1 MFFLPQAM
9 PAQPVEFQRTFSGPD
24 TRWWRLLL
32 MPAGFF
38 LLYLLAVIFLIIIP
52 TFMVMGLDAGSAFF
66 DKLGV
71 SQDLNDPATLLVI
84 GGMLALLM
92 PTVWVTGVLTFRS
105 KLGFLHSVAGKF
117 RWGWFFLTLPVT
129 FVAATV
135 FVFIGV
141 FLVEGAEA
149 KLSSSASLLPLLALA
164 IFLIPLQSAGEEYLF
179 RGLLPQWFGA
189 IFPWREAGII
199 SLVLTTVFFAL
210 AHGDFSPMRMLH
222 LLIFGAGTWIITY
235 RTGGLEAA
243 ISIHV
248 ANNVMVFG
256 MSALLGDPAAGS
268 GSRLFLL
275 WLFLLAGDFMLV
287 LQVVVLDLLYR
298 KWNRGLPER
307 ANCTNPSLRPVPDRA
322 YLEKHYRKGKFYP
335 EWFAHYPY
343 PVQVQYANVYP
354 QFGQYLQYL
363 VQTGQ
368 VSVPYGYGTAPGVE
382 PGVASVAGAVPSY
395 GVAPGVA
402 PGAGFTAGQ
411 MPASGHAPVS
421 SYPPQSSDGNLS

>member
-1 MFFLPQAM
+1 MATTPLVNPRFLVASMLRKASMFFLPQAM

-24 TRWWRLLL
+24 TRWWRLLF
-32 MPAGFF
+32 MPIIFF
-38 LLYLLAVIFLIIIP
+38 LFYLLTVIFLIIIP
-52 TFMVMGLDAGSAFF
+52 TFIVMGLDVGSAFF
-66 DKLGV
+66 DNMGV

-105 KLGFLHSVAGKF
+105 KLGFLHSVTGKF
-117 RWGWFFLTLPVT
+117 RWGWFLCTLPVT
-129 FVAATV
+129 FVAAAV
-135 FVFIGV
+135 FVFFGI

-149 KLSSSASLLPLLALA
+149 QLSSSTNLLPLLAIA

-199 SLVLTTVFFAL
+199 SLVLSSVFFAL
-210 AHGDFSPMRMLH
+210 AHGDFSPFRLLH

-256 MSALLGDPAAGS
+256 VSALLGDPASGS
-268 GSRLFLL
+268 GARLFLL
-275 WLFLLAGDFMLV
+275 WLFLLVGDFILV

-307 ANCTNPSLRPVPDRA
+307 AKYTNPALRPAPDRA
-322 YLEKHYRKGKFYP
+322 YLEKHFRQGKFYP
-335 EWFAHYPY
+335 EWFSHYPY

-354 QFGQYLQYL
+354 QFAQYLQYL

-368 VSVPYGYGTAPGVE
+368 VSVPYGFPAMPEYSVTSVYPSN
-382 PGVASVAGAVPSY
+382 ASN
-395 GVAPGVA
+395 
-402 PGAGFTAGQ
+402 
-411 MPASGHAPVS
+411 
-421 SYPPQSSDGNLS
+421 GNLR